1 MLQNILKKHFPTNFK
16 STCDNAIS
24 FEKLAKRSLTP
35 FHLMSFSY
43 LFIYLFIYFLI
54 NYKIMMRSICK
65 LTLKVTVA
73 VNNIL
78 ETGILIVLSLI
89 FRDIQKLWLV

>member
-1 MLQNILKKHFPTNFK
+1 
-16 STCDNAIS
+16 
-24 FEKLAKRSLTP
+24 
-35 FHLMSFSY
+35 
-43 LFIYLFIYFLI
+43 
-54 NYKIMMRSICK
+54 MMRSICK

>member
-24 FEKLAKRSLTP
+24 FEKLAKRSLMP

-43 LFIYLFIYFLI
+43 LFIYLFIYLFD
-54 NYKIMMRSICK
+54 K
-65 LTLKVTVA
+65 LQDYDEVYL
-73 VNNIL
+73 
-78 ETGILIVLSLI
+78 
-89 FRDIQKLWLV
+89 